1 MFNAQFE
8 RAHVPRAEGHASCT
22 CTAIRVGGADPG
34 HSFLQHP
41 HQVHFCCRNGD
52 LGVGLG
58 QGGSTA
64 QWQHAP
70 SAWRGIGSCT
80 KVSTICRGRA
90 VTELYRDK
98 FWVLS
103 GLACA
108 QAALAACRV
117 DAPMLLQAT
126 AEREPAGRSV
136 PAACGPAA
144 EVSAARQAG
153 VQAEG
158 TGTACPSR
166 TGAVC
171 KSGGLAARHCCPGG
185 RHGAGCLPGGC
196 GADALGAHLLMV
208 AWPQVTT
215 TRCDSKACYCLRTAC
230 VLRAAIISS

>member
-1 MFNAQFE
+1 MHSLSVPTCHVLRVIQAA
-8 RAHVPRAEGHASCT
+8 RALRSEL
-22 CTAIRVGGADPG
+22 VGQTPG
-34 HSFLQHP
+34 TPFYNIPIKSTS
-41 HQVHFCCRNGD
+41 VAGNGD

-70 SAWRGIGSCT
+70 SAWRRIGSCT

-108 QAALAACRV
+108 QAALEACRV

-136 PAACGPAA
+136 PAASGPAA
-144 EVSAARQAG
+144 EVSATRQAG

-171 KSGGLAARHCCPGG
+171 QSGGLAARHCCPGG

-215 TRCDSKACYCLRTAC
+215 TRCDSKACYRLRTAC
-230 VLRAAIISS
+230 VLRAAIIS